1 MTAYDLRQV
10 PLLAGLPESDLDR
23 LRAATF
29 DHSLSSGEILFDE
42 GDVADNAYIIT
53 EGEIE
58 ILKESA
64 GRRVRLA
71 ISTAGDV
78 VGEMGLL
85 SEEPRNATAKALT
98 DTSLL
103 AIPKACLD
111 EVLETS
117 APANRAL
124 FEVFISRWRE
134 QESRVRQSER
144 MAQIGVLTAGLA
156 HEMNNPAAAVSA
168 GAGRLA
174 EVLDRRLE
182 LAVSVA
188 PDEPV
193 PSPSESGPPRS
204 PLDRADREDE
214 IGDLL
219 AGAGIEDAWR
229 HASILTDA
237 GFTPDDLRTDPSPT
251 AAAVELVS
259 SEAECRFLLA
269 EVAEGAKRLSDLVGA
284 LKSYSFMDQAPVQD
298 VDVLKG
304 IDDTLLILR
313 SKLKDIEVVRDYGD
327 IPSITAYGSQL
338 NQVWTN
344 LLDNAADA
352 IHASGEDDGRIT
364 IRAGVEDDRVVIEIE
379 NTGPA
384 IPPEIIDR
392 IFEAFFTTKE
402 PGKGTG
408 LGLDTAY
415 SIVVAQHRGNISVTS
430 EPGATVFRVELPVA
444 QEPIEDAE

>member
-1 MTAYDLRQV
+1 MSAYDLREV
-10 PLLAGLPESDLDR
+10 PLLAGLPEEDLDR
-23 LRAATF
+23 LRASTF
-29 DHSLSSGEILFDE
+29 DHALASGETLFDE

-53 EGEIE
+53 SGEIE

-64 GRRVRLA
+64 GRQVRLA
-71 ISTAGDV
+71 VSAEGDV

-85 SEEPRNATAKALT
+85 SEEPRNATARALT
-98 DTSLL
+98 EASLL

-111 EVLETS
+111 DVLATS

-124 FEVFISRWRE
+124 FDVFISRWRE

-156 HEMNNPAAAVSA
+156 HEMNNPAAAVTA
-168 GAGRLA
+168 GANRLA

-182 LAVSVA
+182 LATSIS
-188 PDEPV
+188 PSEPV
-193 PSPSESGPPRS
+193 PTPSESGPPRS

-214 IGDLL
+214 IGDILEGL
-219 AGAGIEDAWR
+219 GIEDAWR

-237 GFTPDDLRTDPSPT
+237 GYTPADVSGDPPPSPT
-251 AAAVELVS
+251 AVELVS
-259 SEAECRFLLA
+259 TGAECGFLLA
-269 EVAEGAKRLSDLVGA
+269 EVAEGSKRLSDLVGA
-284 LKSYSFMDQAPVQD
+284 LKSYSFMDQAPIQD
-298 VDVLKG
+298 VDVEKG
-304 IDDTLLILR
+304 IEDTLLILR
-313 SKLKDIEVVRDYGD
+313 SKLKEIEIVRDYGEL
-327 IPSITAYGSQL
+327 PPITAYGSQL

-352 IHASGEDDGRIT
+352 IEGSGDPERRIT
-364 IRAGVEDDRVVIEIE
+364 IRTLAVDDAVAVEIE

-384 IPPEIIDR
+384 IPDEIIDR

-415 SIVVAQHRGNISVTS
+415 SIVVAQHRGQITVSSV
-430 EPGATVFRVELPVA
+430 PGATVFRVELPTA
-444 QEPIEDAE
+444 QEPSDT